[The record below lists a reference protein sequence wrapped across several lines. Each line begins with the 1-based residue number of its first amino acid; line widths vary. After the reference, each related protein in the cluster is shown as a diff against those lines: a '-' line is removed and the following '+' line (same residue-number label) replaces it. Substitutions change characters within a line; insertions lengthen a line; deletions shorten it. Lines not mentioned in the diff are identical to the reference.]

1 MSNRKRITDSEF
13 EATKDIYKDAEKVVE
28 QKYQNIVAE
37 LKEKHN
43 FETIKAEFGAKI
55 NSQKMQEDFSR
66 LLRVMFLRQV
76 KEKLKEIGAW
86 TRYCNETGIDIKN
99 ADYEISK
106 LGEIKDELLLSF
118 GRLCGY
124 GINKIRYLS
133 SGDSEK
139 LGVTV
144 KNGKVFYCGEE
155 VPLEPD
161 EVQFI
166 IDKQEE
172 KAKQLQDELAAQK
185 KASDRIQSDL
195 HKRINKLEKD
205 DARRK
210 GVLADRDLSADEATF
225 MKEMEAL
232 RLAFDG
238 LLINADPGNIEA
250 LALDRDP
257 SPRIRAAMVSTAYYM
272 RMQILK
278 YYDVVEQTYGD
289 AIMNPEQSPFA
300 APGFMLKKDPT
311 EGKPN

>member
-1 MSNRKRITDSEF
+1 MAGKPRTTDAQF
-13 EATKDIYKDAEKVVE
+13 EATRDVYKLAEKTADD
-28 QKYQNIVAE
+28 KYQQIISE

-43 FETIKAEFGAKI
+43 YEILKATFSTKI
-55 NSQKMQEDFSR
+55 DSQKMHEDFSR

-76 KEKLKEIGAW
+76 KEELKEIGAW
-86 TRYCNETGIDIKN
+86 TRYCEETGTDIKN

-106 LGEIKDELLLSF
+106 LGDFKDELLLNF
-118 GRLCGY
+118 ARFCKY
-124 GINKIRYLS
+124 EINKIRYLT
-133 SGDSEK
+133 SGNSEK

-144 KNGKVFYCGEE
+144 ENGRVLCGGKE
-155 VPLEPD
+155 VPLDPD
-161 EVQFI
+161 EIQFI
-166 IDKQEE
+166 LDKQEE
-172 KAKQLQDELAAQK
+172 KARQLQDELAAQK

-289 AIMNPEQSPFA
+289 AIMNPEQPPFA